1 MNETDLSAIR
11 QSAKIEALATLVRG
25 IYVAQANS
33 SPAAALALREVFGNL
48 RREHEKVVLKNQH
61 PAVSDMIAS
70 ENQAA
75 MEDFLSYIES
85 GFPKP

>member
-11 QSAKIEALATLVRG
+11 QSAKIEALATLVRAL
-25 IYVAQANS
+25 YTAQARS
-33 SPAAALALREVFGNL
+33 SPAAAHELRQAFAYL
-48 RREHEKVVLKNQH
+48 RQEHGKVVLKNLH

-70 ENQAA
+70 ENQAV
-75 MEDFLSYIES
+75 MEDLLVYIES